1 MQAIFMIVFWSLC
14 ILYGAPMILNKF
26 ITVEPLTKLEEL
38 LLFPFCISLLGMCIV
53 VFNWFEDKTTEN
65 IALAFVLVAIA
76 LFIIVPLTKSGNAN
90 QSTQSYNAGPSY
102 FKKKNKDAL
111 CEELCEYCVDASEQ
125 LTSYLKEDTRLYS
138 RCINI
143 NPLDTTNV
151 VYTLYLYGRLLST
164 KYSGTDVVNVI
175 SSTMSKFGANDY
187 TYASAMSLMQFC
199 MASFPVFLEECESEP
214 DIDLIDAMTL
224 FYFNLV
230 LEDREYAYDHSDEI
244 LISPAYRKIHNYFE
258 GIMSHPIVNEN
269 YGLQIK

>member
-1 MQAIFMIVFWSLC
+1 MEVFIV
-14 ILYGAPMILNKF
+14 IG
-26 ITVEPLTKLEEL
+26 
-38 LLFPFCISLLGMCIV
+38 IV
-53 VFNWFEDKTTEN
+53 AV
-65 IALAFVLVAIA
+65 
-76 LFIIVPLTKSGNAN
+76 IIVIFYYKWEPTQTSGNAN
-90 QSTQSYNAGPSY
+90 QSTQSYNASPSY

-125 LTSYLKEDTRLYS
+125 LTSYLKEDRRLYS

-164 KYSGTDVVNVI
+164 RYAGTDVVDVI
-175 SSTMSKFGANDY
+175 STAMTKFGANDY

-214 DIDLIDAMTL
+214 DIDLIDAITL